1 MSGFRPGSRLSCA
14 WSWADLA
21 PNPPAAHAQA
31 DLFLDL
37 AGYAPSSA
45 PGATVPLLAEPL
57 LNVGPSVANVAA
69 DSVPSWPESLRPPL
83 VERMRRDAEERGEVA
98 WRNHWS
104 AIWLLT
110 GHWLLLVRHALG
122 FCGPGH
128 GPELR
133 LVATGMAQRRRI
145 LTAPP
150 RRPCCWLRA
159 DRAHRPALLQRRVAG
174 VGRRSGDPGRCAPR
188 SQTARWWPLRSSRA
202 VWLRRPRR
210 RGPGRTARAD
220 GDRPTQRSVWRC
232 PPGGRWRSRSRLYL
246 LVWLAGPGPPDLVGP
261 AEPVDRRARLRG
273 LLGVAV
279 TDAGLGWIGF
289 LASRVRPALDPGC
302 HDPASSSRSDGACVS
317 GWTRR
322 VYGRAPGADHAPAA
336 P

>member
-133 LVATGMAQRRRI
+133 LVATGKAQRRRI

-150 RRPCCWLRA
+150 RRPCCWLRGDRA
-159 DRAHRPALLQRRVAG
+159 DR
-174 VGRRSGDPGRCAPR
+174 
-188 SQTARWWPLRSSRA
+188 
-202 VWLRRPRR
+202 
-210 RGPGRTARAD
+210 
-220 GDRPTQRSVWRC
+220 DRPTQRSVWRC

-302 HDPASSSRSDGACVS
+302 HDPASSSRSGGACVS

-322 VYGRAPGADHAPAA
+322 V
-336 P
+336 